1 MGDSPCPQ
9 HAADRDLR
17 VSVVL
22 DCVPVVGEALA
33 RAGVPVL
40 AGLTLSG
47 GPVRGARVT
56 ATITAAGVALGAPVE
71 RVVDV
76 VPGRTTALTDLVL
89 LDPDALAAVRETGTG
104 TVEVRVEHDG
114 ELVGRGSA
122 GVRVLAAGHWLAA
135 PSPLGFELLAAHV
148 QPDSPAVAGLVG
160 AAADLLRQRTGDAA
174 VGEPPTAV
182 RRIDETVAAIVEMVR
197 RRAVRPQ
204 PTSTSWADVPQ
215 RVRTPA
221 EVLEERTGSSL
232 DTTLT
237 LAAALEHAGVRPL
250 VWVAADGGSSP
261 GHAFLGWWRT
271 PCCAAST
278 ATTEVSG
285 LVELVH
291 AGEIALVETTMLAHT
306 AEPATFGD
314 LHRTAAAAWLAGDLR
329 RVLGV
334 TDVHRARLD
343 GVAPL
348 PLPGPLTGR
357 RPARDTRP
365 RTDGTTAP
373 LLDLDR
379 RPEAA
384 LPLTVPPG
392 RLAALAEGLG
402 ADARLTLL
410 PADQLGAAARRRG
423 IRSARDLPPHQ
434 LGELLLDHG
443 GVYADVD
450 SAEYARRLGLLADR
464 VREPADG
471 SGELHLALG
480 SVSWEVE
487 GEAVRSPL
495 LLVPVVLTR
504 VASSGAY
511 RLSAAPGGTPGP
523 NGCLLAELRRR
534 TGVALAG
541 LDDGADIDLASAL
554 PALRQ
559 ELAQRGLPF
568 RVEPTADLAVLP
580 AAAHRVRQDAE
591 RLGAGALRNPLV
603 PVLLRPGQ
611 PFADPGPADVD
622 LAELSATLPLPAD
635 TDQLQAIA
643 DALAGRTFVLEGAP
657 GTGRTQT
664 VADLLV
670 AAAGQGQRVL
680 VVAAQQASLDAVS
693 QRLQDVARLAADA
706 VPPAADAV
714 PPAADALPADV
725 ELSPDTTGEGGL
737 PVVRTSAAVTELRDA
752 RRAVADHVARA
763 HDPNSAG
770 LSLAAAY
777 AGVLSAAPDLPTLP
791 LAPAFVATASAR
803 TTAAVRHV
811 LSTLPEVADRA
822 RPRPGHPWGFVDSA
836 DADPVAVQAAA
847 VAVDTALR
855 ALPPAG
861 PLARV
866 VAAARTPADLDAV
879 ATVLAGPA
887 VPLADLDAV
896 RTPAWADQISD
907 LLADVAAFTTAVH
920 PALEVA
926 LPQALD
932 LPLAGIADDARQAAT
947 SGRFGRVKRLTA
959 VLAELAPGLDPD
971 AHVEPADV
979 PALVPELVELQA
991 TARELA
997 LRCSTIAGLA
1007 VPWNWNPLVDPGLVE
1022 RQVAAVRGVA
1032 AVLDG
1037 APAFAPPLR
1046 RFLDTAPPV
1055 DPARAVAVRRL
1066 RAALAAL
1073 PRACDGSL
1081 EQLLAWAGEGGLV
1094 RQWDATQEERAV
1106 EQFGLPSLGHWLDL
1120 LRHVHLLDAA
1130 GLSEAR
1136 AALLAGHVPAADALA
1151 SFDRG
1156 VAEASFAERSAAGGR
1171 AVEAPEDAVRRSL
1184 VASSRART
1192 EAAVRAALPAGT
1204 AVPAGCVLATPDAVA
1219 RLLPPAAGSFDLVVV
1234 EDAQSLRVTDV
1245 LGALGRGTAAVVVG
1259 DGGQLPPRGA
1269 PDELPD
1275 EGLLA
1280 ACLRAGVPRREL
1292 TWQHAAR
1299 DEALIAVTSAVA
1311 HDGRLRTVPGAP
1323 AGPAVSLVRV
1333 DGVFQRA
1340 GDQRETNPVEAR
1352 AVVAELRHRFD
1363 ASPDAA
1369 PSVAVVT
1376 LHAPQARLVEG
1387 LVRADADPRLAAAL
1401 ESGTLAVRDVEQAQD
1416 VTADV
1421 VLLSLGC
1428 SDDEHGRLP
1437 LDLGPLS
1444 RAGGERRLTVAMTRA
1459 RRQLVLFASF
1469 TPELLRPEVTA
1480 QLGVRRLRA
1489 HLDLAEHGA
1498 PELPWAGGHAPAPD
1512 PYREDVAAALRDRGL
1527 VARTDVGWSSSRVD
1541 LTVARAEAPDQPLL
1555 AVLLDGQA
1563 WAALHPVDR
1572 ELTYLELETARGW
1585 PAVQRVWLPEWLA
1598 ERDAVLDRLVA
1609 TVDGACPPV
1618 PLLAPLE
1625 MPMPAAEP
1633 VIEPLDLDDED
1644 DGPVGEPV
1652 RCPAQPVV
1660 TPARLPD
1667 EELFRPWTPKPVGEP
1682 TTLRQLANPEAAR
1695 LVRRLLTA
1703 GVAAEGPI
1711 HRERLA
1717 RLTAAA
1723 CGVPRV
1729 NTARIESILALL
1741 PGGDAEFLWPA
1752 SVDPA
1757 AWTAFRRQ
1765 AASTERALEHVPP
1778 QELVN
1783 AMVALC
1789 RSVAGLTRDELF
1801 SQTLAVFG
1809 HRRRHPV
1816 LMPYLEAALAQAVR
1830 ADRITRAGSGQL
1842 LTAVTEDAASDDLVV
1857 PVAALPQ
1864 VPVATVPQATEAAVP
1879 QATAAAVP
1887 QATEAA
1893 VQQASE
1899 IPEAAVPQA
1908 PEVHSSPMTDST
1920 AEPTAMEGYGL
1931 FGVGGGG
1938 VSATTEPA
1946 DDGTARSQTGD
1957 APDAARHTEARSV
1970 PEPRAAVDEPAVG

>member
-1 MGDSPCPQ
+1 MGDLPCPQ

-17 VSVVL
+17 VSVAL

-40 AGLTLSG
+40 AGLTLAG

-56 ATITAAGVALGAPVE
+56 AAITSAGGALGTPVE

-76 VPGRTTALTDLVL
+76 VPGRTTALPDLVL
-89 LDPDALAAVRETGTG
+89 LDPAVLAAVRESGAG
-104 TVEVRVEHDG
+104 TVDVRVEHDG
-114 ELVGRGSA
+114 ELVGHGSA

-135 PSPLGFELLAAHV
+135 PTPLSLELLAAHV

-174 VGEPPTAV
+174 VGEPPAAV
-182 RRIDETVAAIVEMVR
+182 RRIDETVAAVVEMVR

-204 PTSTSWADVPQ
+204 PPTTSWADVPQ

-221 EVLEERTGSSL
+221 EVLEERVGSSL

-250 VWVAADGGSSP
+250 VWVAADGGSCP
-261 GHAFLGWWRT
+261 GHAFLGYWRT
-271 PCCAAST
+271 ARCAEST

-314 LHRTAAAAWLAGDLR
+314 LHRTASAAWLAGDLH

-343 GVAPL
+343 GITPL
-348 PLPGPLTGR
+348 PSLEPLPAR
-357 RPARDTRP
+357 RPARDTGP
-365 RTDGTTAP
+365 RTGGTTTA

-379 RPEAA
+379 HPEA

-392 RLAALAEGLG
+392 RLAALAETLERGS
-402 ADARLTLL
+402 ALTLL
-410 PADQLGAAARRRG
+410 PTDQLGAAARRRG

-434 LGELLLDHG
+434 LGELLLEHG
-443 GVYADVD
+443 GVYADVH

-464 VREPADG
+464 VRELVGG

-480 SVSWEVE
+480 SVSWEVD

-504 VASSGAY
+504 VPSSGAY
-511 RLSAAPGGTPGP
+511 RLSADPAGTVGP
-523 NGCLLAELRRR
+523 NGCLLTELRRR
-534 TGVALAG
+534 SGVALPG
-541 LDDGADIDLASAL
+541 LDEGGAADLASAL

-559 ELAQRGLPF
+559 ELAQRGLPY

-611 PFADPGPADVD
+611 PFADPGAADVD
-622 LAELSATLPLPAD
+622 LAELGATLPLPAD

-680 VVAAQQASLDAVS
+680 VVAAQQESLDAVS
-693 QRLQDVARLAADA
+693 RRLRDVARLAADA
-706 VPPAADAV
+706 
-714 PPAADALPADV
+714 ALP
-725 ELSPDTTGEGGL
+725 GGG
-737 PVVRTSAAVTELRDA
+737 PATAEASAAVAELRDA
-752 RRAVADHVARA
+752 RRAVAEHATRVHA
-763 HDPNSAG
+763 PNSAG
-770 LSLAAAY
+770 LSLAAAH
-777 AGVLSAAPDLPTLP
+777 AGVLSAAPDLPVLP

-803 TTAAVRHV
+803 TTAAVRQL
-811 LSTLPEVADRA
+811 LSTLPEVAERA

-896 RTPAWADQISD
+896 RTPEWADHVTD
-907 LLADVAAFTTAVH
+907 LLADVAAFTAAVH
-920 PALEVA
+920 PVLDVA

-932 LPLAGIADDARQAAT
+932 LPLAGISDDARQAAA
-947 SGRFGRVKRLTA
+947 SGRFGRGKRLAA
-959 VLAELAPGLDPD
+959 VLTELAPGLRPD
-971 AHVEPADV
+971 AHAEPADV
-979 PALVPELVELQA
+979 PELVAELAELQA
-991 TARELA
+991 TVRELA

-1007 VPWNWNPLVDPGLVE
+1007 VPWNWNPLVDPGLAE
-1022 RQVAAVRGVA
+1022 REVAAVRRVA

-1037 APAFAPPLR
+1037 APAFNPPLR

-1066 RAALAAL
+1066 RAALATL
-1073 PRACDGSL
+1073 PRACEGSI
-1081 EQLLAWAGEGGLV
+1081 EQLVAWAGDGGLV
-1094 RQWDATQEERAV
+1094 RRWEETQEERAV

-1136 AALLAGHVPAADALA
+1136 AALLAGSVPAADALA

-1156 VAEASFAERSAAGGR
+1156 VAEASFAERSAAGGV
-1171 AVEAPEDAVRRSL
+1171 AAPAPEEAVRRSL
-1184 VASSRART
+1184 DAAARARA
-1192 EAAVRAALPAGT
+1192 EAAVRAALPPKT
-1204 AVPAGCVLATPDAVA
+1204 AVPTGCVLATPDAVA

-1234 EDAQSLRVTDV
+1234 EDAQSLRVADA
-1245 LGALGRGTAAVVVG
+1245 LGALGRGLAAVVVG
-1259 DGGQLPPRGA
+1259 DGGQLPPRCA
-1269 PDELPD
+1269 PDEPPD

-1292 TWQHAAR
+1292 TWHHAGR
-1299 DEALIAVTSAVA
+1299 DEALIAATAAVA
-1311 HDGRLRTVPGAP
+1311 YDGRLRTVPGVP

-1333 DGVFQRA
+1333 EGVFLRA
-1340 GDQRETNPVEAR
+1340 GEQRQSNPVEAQ

-1363 ASPDAA
+1363 ASPDAV

-1376 LHAPQARLVEG
+1376 LHPPQARLIES
-1387 LVRADADPRLAAAL
+1387 LVRAADDPRLTGAL
-1401 ESGTLAVRDVEQAQD
+1401 ASGALLVRDVEQAQG

-1444 RAGGERRLTVAMTRA
+1444 RSGGERRLTVAMTRA

-1480 QLGVRRLRA
+1480 QPGVRWLRA
-1489 HLDLAEHGA
+1489 HLELAEHGS
-1498 PELPWAGGHAPAPD
+1498 EVLPRAGGRAPAPD
-1512 PYREDVAAALRDRGL
+1512 PYREDVAAGLRDRGL
-1527 VARTDVGWSSSRVD
+1527 VARTDVGSSSALD

-1555 AVLLDGQA
+1555 AVRLDGQA
-1563 WAALHPVDR
+1563 WAAQHPVDR

-1598 ERDAVLDRLVA
+1598 EREAVLDRLVA
-1609 TVDGACPPV
+1609 AVAGALPPV

-1625 MPMPAAEP
+1625 VPSTPVAEP
-1633 VIEPLDLDDED
+1633 IVEPLDLDDED

-1652 RCPAQPVV
+1652 RVAALPVV

-1682 TTLRQLANPEAAR
+1682 STLRQLANPEAAR

-1723 CGVPRV
+1723 CGVPRL
-1729 NTARIESILALL
+1729 NAARIESILALL
-1741 PGGDAEFLWPA
+1741 PGADAEFLWPA

-1757 AWTAFRRQ
+1757 SWTAFRRQ

-1778 QELVN
+1778 AEMAN

-1789 RSVAGLTRDELF
+1789 RSAAGLTRDELF

-1816 LMPYLEAALAQAVR
+1816 LMPYLETALAQAVR
-1830 ADRITRAGSGQL
+1830 ADRITRADSGQL
-1842 LTAVTEDAASDDLVV
+1842 LTAVTDDAAPGDLVV

-1864 VPVATVPQATEAAVP
+1864 VPVAAAPQALVEALP
-1879 QATAAAVP
+1879 QFR
-1887 QATEAA
+1887 ED
-1893 VQQASE
+1893 
-1899 IPEAAVPQA
+1899 
-1908 PEVHSSPMTDST
+1908 HSSPD
-1920 AEPTAMEGYGL
+1920 APAAREAAAIDGFGL
-1931 FGVGGGG
+1931 FGVGG
-1938 VSATTEPA
+1938 VSPA
-1946 DDGTARSQTGD
+1946 PESAGPEDAGDLAGLAARSETS
-1957 APDAARHTEARSV
+1957 SV
-1970 PEPRAAVDEPAVG
+1970 PEPRAAVDEPVVG